1 MRNKKAENNFS
12 KYIPLAQDDYIE
24 IMMHADIALKE
35 KEAYFYNQFN
45 KHHSVDLL
53 AADVIDYIEVDILHN
68 DSSYAK
74 FIDNGQLKKFLLSE
88 MKRQGIDESKFDDF
102 VSEKLAPYDD
112 INEFIVQ
119 QGAVN
124 DVVKDVVEEIKQTFK
139 NVEGGIRVKK
149 RLITADSKSPKY
161 MDAAKGDYLQLTK
174 NLVSFMD
181 IHEDKYTDLYRQ
193 THDPSVL
200 EEELSSEVNEEIQL
214 GLESV
219 FSDYIFGGKLSDVLM
234 AEMEEKGM
242 DPDDDNEF
250 FKYSEEVLSPWDGV
264 HDYIAENG
272 STKESD
278 HNIHEAVEEF
288 IEEHF

>member
-45 KHHSVDLL
+45 KHHSVELL

-74 FIDNGQLKKFLLSE
+74 FIENGKLKKFLLSE

-112 INEFIVQ
+112 INEFIIQ
-119 QGAVN
+119 QGAVD
-124 DVVKDVVEEIKQTFK
+124 DVIKDVVEEIKQTFK
-139 NVEGGIRVKK
+139 NVEGGTNMKK
-149 RLITADSKSPKY
+149 RLIKADSKSPKY
-161 MDAAKGDYLQLTK
+161 LKAAQSDYLKLTK
-174 NLVSFMD
+174 DLISFMD
-181 IHEDKYTDLYRQ
+181 IHEDKYVDLYEK

-200 EEELSSEVNEEIQL
+200 EEELSSEVDEETKL
-214 GLESV
+214 GLQSV
-219 FSDYIFGGKLSDVLM
+219 FSDYIYGGNLSDVLM
-234 AEMEEKGM
+234 TEMEEKGM